1 MGYLVG
7 CLLALA
13 VSAMASI
20 VGLDKDRAFY
30 PTILA
35 VVASYYELFAVMGR
49 SSEAIVAEGLV
60 AAAFLVAM
68 VLGFK
73 RSLWIVV
80 GALAAHGALD
90 FVHAGLISN
99 PGVPAWW
106 PAFCMAYDVTA
117 AAYLAVLLRR
127 RALLTHVR

>member
-1 MGYLVG
+1 M
-7 CLLALA
+7 
-13 VSAMASI
+13 

-35 VVASYYELFAVMGR
+35 VIASYYELFAVIGGAPGAM
-49 SSEAIVAEGLV
+49 VAEGLV

-90 FVHAGLISN
+90 FVHPDLIAN

-106 PAFCMAYDVTA
+106 PMFCMTYDVTA
-117 AAYLAVLLRR
+117 ALYLAVLLRR
-127 RALLTHVR
+127 ERRPAHVR